1 MKDNCSDR
9 IKQALNLRSMKPIDL
24 VEKSG
29 VKKSALSQY
38 MSGKITPRQKALDS
52 MAKVLNVSPAWLMG
66 FDVPMER
73 EDILKKNEFEHKNHN
88 ENPKIDFKGDFT
100 ITENIEGEHIRI
112 LNVSNDKTADERIYD
127 LKTNKYNEKKI
138 NKIIISFNIDNE
150 NYTAEDTNKFIK
162 LFSEYKKLSNDKQ
175 KEIDDIIFEKK
186 FKDIGEK
193 AYLKNVENFQ
203 MIFSSEKNEIDEI
216 KKKLKT
222 FLINDYH
229 IKSHLINFYK
239 FDENFSFK
247 NLKSLNEKIKISYD
261 KMKTFIFY
269 APKDE
274 ASKAEKVLKEQFSNI
289 VTYEIDNTNLIT
301 DTMNE

>member
-1 MKDNCSDR
+1 
-9 IKQALNLRSMKPIDL
+9 
-24 VEKSG
+24 
-29 VKKSALSQY
+29 
-38 MSGKITPRQKALDS
+38 
-52 MAKVLNVSPAWLMG
+52 
-66 FDVPMER
+66 
-73 EDILKKNEFEHKNHN
+73 
-88 ENPKIDFKGDFT
+88 
-100 ITENIEGEHIRI
+100 
-112 LNVSNDKTADERIYD
+112 
-127 LKTNKYNEKKI
+127 
-138 NKIIISFNIDNE
+138 
-150 NYTAEDTNKFIK
+150 
-162 LFSEYKKLSNDKQ
+162 
-175 KEIDDIIFEKK
+175 
-186 FKDIGEK
+186 
-193 AYLKNVENFQ
+193 

>member
-73 EDILKKNEFEHKNHN
+73 EDILKKNEFEQKNHN

-100 ITENIEGEHIRI
+100 ITENIKGEYIRI
-112 LNVSNDKTADERIYD
+112 LNVSNDNTANERIYD

-138 NKIIISFNIDNE
+138 NNIIISFCMENE
-150 NYTAEDTNKFIK
+150 DYTTEDTYKFIK
-162 LFSEYKKLSNDKQ
+162 LFKEYKKLSDDKQ
-175 KEIDDIIFEKK
+175 KEVENIIYDKENDNFFINLFKSPKLEKK
-186 FKDIGEK
+186 
-193 AYLKNVENFQ
+193 N
-203 MIFSSEKNEIDEI
+203 
-216 KKKLKT
+216 
-222 FLINDYH
+222 
-229 IKSHLINFYK
+229 
-239 FDENFSFK
+239 
-247 NLKSLNEKIKISYD
+247 
-261 KMKTFIFY
+261 
-269 APKDE
+269 
-274 ASKAEKVLKEQFSNI
+274 
-289 VTYEIDNTNLIT
+289 
-301 DTMNE
+301 

>member
-73 EDILKKNEFEHKNHN
+73 EDILKKNEFEQKNHN

-100 ITENIEGEHIRI
+100 ITENIKGEYIRI
-112 LNVSNDKTADERIYD
+112 LNVSNDNTANERIYD

-138 NKIIISFNIDNE
+138 NNIIISFCMENE
-150 NYTAEDTNKFIK
+150 DYTTEDTYKFIK
-162 LFSEYKKLSNDKQ
+162 LFKEYKKLSDDKQ
-175 KEIDDIIFEKK
+175 KEVENIIYDKENDNFFINLFKSPKLEKK
-186 FKDIGEK
+186 TKGKKI
-193 AYLKNVENFQ
+193 
-203 MIFSSEKNEIDEI
+203 SSK
-216 KKKLKT
+216 
-222 FLINDYH
+222 
-229 IKSHLINFYK
+229 NFYELSTMSDNIILPK
-239 FDENFSFK
+239 YFNTSNIIK
-247 NLKSLNEKIKISYD
+247 NN
-261 KMKTFIFY
+261 FIFY
-269 APKDE
+269 SCIGEIKPKLMKDMQTYIVFIPEYEGSDTENFLKENLPE
-274 ASKAEKVLKEQFSNI
+274 ATVEKV
-289 VTYEIDNTNLIT
+289 TDNNLSLLS
-301 DTMNE
+301 D